1 MGLPGLDSLSGGTTV
16 EKPGTIMSYC
26 HLVSGGY
33 SNLSFTFGLDHLY
46 GVAAHRVPSVM
57 QSYVQGTASVFPA
70 CLSLVSEGSLEAKV
84 YTVSPCRIVDTRNAN
99 SFVST
104 FSGDRLAPGET
115 VPFFVTGNLIDGQ
128 GGAADCGVPDTA
140 SGVFVN
146 VTAARPLGSGTA
158 NYLTLYPYGEMRPT
172 ASTINF
178 EADTTAIANGVLVP
192 LCDPALATCAYD
204 LNVYNYTNL
213 AVHLV
218 IDVTGYLAVPAPAP

>member
-1 MGLPGLDSLSGGTTV
+1 
-16 EKPGTIMSYC
+16 
-26 HLVSGGY
+26 
-33 SNLSFTFGLDHLY
+33 
-46 GVAAHRVPSVM
+46 
-57 QSYVQGTASVFPA
+57 
-70 CLSLVSEGSLEAKV
+70 
-84 YTVSPCRIVDTRNAN
+84 
-99 SFVST
+99 
-104 FSGDRLAPGET
+104 

-146 VTAARPLGSGTA
+146 VTAVRPLGSGTA
-158 NYLTLYPYGEMRPT
+158 NYLTLYPYGETRPT

-218 IDVTGYLAVPAPAP
+218 IDVSGYLVVPAPAP